1 MSSLVKFFKVDRQ
14 EMDPDL
20 ICDYN
25 FIMGDLNYRFN
36 SSYEQMMDNGDIHTA
51 CQMMDELDQLTISR
65 KGVTINEKKGKVT
78 RTRQTSP
85 HYPCYYEHKITF

>member
-1 MSSLVKFFKVDRQ
+1 MMSSLVKFFKVDRQ

-78 RTRQTSP
+78 RTR
-85 HYPCYYEHKITF
+85 

>member
-1 MSSLVKFFKVDRQ
+1 
-14 EMDPDL
+14 MDPDL

-78 RTRQTSP
+78 RTR
-85 HYPCYYEHKITF
+85 